1 MSFFSPRTLARRL
14 SLLTLGLLSLSA
26 LADQAFPNKPI
37 KLIVPFAAGG
47 STDLVARL
55 VAERM
60 HQELGQAV
68 VVDNRG
74 GAGGIMGTE
83 AVAMAAPDG
92 YTIGM
97 ATASTMTVNP
107 LFYDKAAATNRQL
120 RPLVNLLSIPVVFSV
135 HPSLPA
141 RDFAGFIAE
150 LKRKP
155 GVYSTAVPGVGS
167 LGHLLVESFNDTL
180 GVKVVNVPYRGMG
193 PALNDA
199 LAGTLQFIPD
209 QLPSALPHIKA
220 GKLLP
225 VAVASDKR
233 LAELPQ
239 VPTLKELGHADLNDL
254 GNSWFGLM
262 IPAKTPPAIAERL
275 RAAAL
280 KAVQSPQA
288 AARLQQ
294 MGASVVGGDSSS
306 FQALIDTQLKRNRA
320 IVRRANIKLD

>member
-14 SLLTLGLLSLSA
+14 SLLALGLLSLSA
-26 LADQAFPNKPI
+26 LADPAFPNKPI

-74 GAGGIMGTE
+74 GAGGMMGTE
-83 AVAMAAPDG
+83 AVALAAPDG
-92 YTIGM
+92 YTVGM
-97 ATASTMTVNP
+97 ATVSTLTVNP
-107 LFYDKAAATNRQL
+107 LFYDKAAATNREL
-120 RPLVNLLSIPVVFSV
+120 LPLANLVSMPTVYSV

-141 RDFAGFIAE
+141 KDFAGLVAE
-150 LKRKP
+150 LRRKP
-155 GVYSTAVPGVGS
+155 GGYSAGVPGVGS
-167 LGHLLVESFNDTL
+167 IGHLMLEAFNDQL

-193 PALNDA
+193 AALSDA
-199 LAGTLQFIPD
+199 LAGNIQLLPD
-209 QLPSALPHIKA
+209 QLPSALPLIKA

-225 VAVASDKR
+225 VAVAAPRR
-233 LAELPQ
+233 LPELPQ
-239 VPTLKELGHADLNDL
+239 LPTLKELGYAELNDL
-254 GNSWFGLM
+254 GITWFGLVV
-262 IPAKTPPAIAERL
+262 PAKTPPAIAERL

-294 MGASVVGGDSSS
+294 MGASVVGGDPSS

-320 IVRRANIKLD
+320 IVQKANIKVE